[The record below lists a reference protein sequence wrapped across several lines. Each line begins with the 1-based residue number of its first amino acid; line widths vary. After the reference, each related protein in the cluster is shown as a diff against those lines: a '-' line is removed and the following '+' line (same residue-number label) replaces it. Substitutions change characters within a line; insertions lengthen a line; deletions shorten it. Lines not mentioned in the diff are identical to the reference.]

1 MKNTILSLTAALF
14 LSIGAN
20 AQTDTT
26 AKPEV
31 DTTTPKPVD
40 STVSYS
46 LMHQSSYAAFA
57 MQDTTKPKD
66 TVNPQPADSSVTN
79 SLINEATHAAYALM
93 DTTKPGD
100 TTNPT
105 TVDAAMQ
112 NATDVN
118 ANTTVTADATL
129 PENLKGVTSET
140 LRPEHYLPVLG
151 TFEINGS
158 SAKQISV
165 TLDEQN
171 MGIVWVEG
179 LEEGRFKALLKKSP
193 ATYKIPVQK
202 TAEGKSVNEGVLIFD
217 PATKEISIA
226 IGSKYNEETPNAPFT
241 SSNSKAII
249 YKGNKQDQ
257 TASTGTMPAQ
267 Q

>member
-31 DTTTPKPVD
+31 DTTTSKPVD
-40 STVSYS
+40 STVSIS

-57 MQDTTKPKD
+57 MQDTTKPTD
-66 TVNPQPADSSVTN
+66 TVNPQPVDSSVTS
-79 SLINEATHAAYALM
+79 SLINEAAHAAYGLS

-100 TTNPT
+100 TTNPVN
-105 TVDAAMQ
+105 VDAAMQ
-112 NATDVN
+112 TATEAN
-118 ANTTVTADATL
+118 ANTAVTADATL

-151 TFEINGS
+151 TFELSGA
-158 SAKQISV
+158 SANAITI
-165 TLDEQN
+165 TLDETN
-171 MGIVWVEG
+171 MGIVWIEG
-179 LEEGRFKALLKKSP
+179 LEQGRFKALLKKSP

-226 IGSKYNEETPNAPFT
+226 IGSKYNEETPEAVFT

-257 TASTGTMPAQ
+257 TASTGTTPAQ